1 MFPPTIKIVGF
12 HNAKSMKSTRII
24 FNIDTRLKEMFE
36 DVCKE
41 KCLTKTKV
49 ITMLIKKYVSDN
61 NKIEREEIKV

>member
-1 MFPPTIKIVGF
+1 
-12 HNAKSMKSTRII
+12 MKSTRII

-49 ITMLIKKYVSDN
+49 ITMLIKKYVNDN
-61 NKIEREEIKV
+61 NKIEREEIKVW

>member
-1 MFPPTIKIVGF
+1 
-12 HNAKSMKSTRII
+12 MKSTRII
-24 FNIDTRLKEMFE
+24 FNIDIRLKEMFE

-41 KCLTKTKV
+41 KSLTKTKV

>member
-1 MFPPTIKIVGF
+1 
-12 HNAKSMKSTRII
+12 MKSTRII

-41 KCLTKTKV
+41 KGLTKTKV
-49 ITMLIKKYVSDN
+49 ITILIKKYVSDN

>member
-1 MFPPTIKIVGF
+1 
-12 HNAKSMKSTRII
+12 MKSTRII

-41 KCLTKTKV
+41 KRLTKTKV